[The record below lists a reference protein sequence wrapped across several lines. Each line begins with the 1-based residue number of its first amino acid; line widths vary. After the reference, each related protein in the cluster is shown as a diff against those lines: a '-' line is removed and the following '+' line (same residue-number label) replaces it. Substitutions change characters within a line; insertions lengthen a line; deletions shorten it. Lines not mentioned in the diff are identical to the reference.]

1 MNRHLRPLP
10 TPGRFLR
17 VDGVA
22 LHVLTEGR
30 GPVCVLSGGL
40 GMAWFDW
47 DAVAALLAPYR
58 TVVRFDRPGLG
69 LSAPAPAPPTLA
81 AEADRL
87 AHLLDALGH
96 FGPATVVGHSLAGFH
111 AEAFARLHPARCAG
125 LVLVDASIEE
135 NPRPR
140 LPRAVRTAWAG
151 GLADAL
157 SAAGLAR
164 ALGPATRR
172 LVGRAS
178 TVNSHPPHP
187 WERAGLP
194 HQPGRARLRPGERDL
209 PLPGRRARRAAPEP
223 PDARSAGDRPGGL
236 RRQRDGRAAALA
248 GAAAGAR
255 RGAGRPVRGGRA
267 RGPSGDGRCAGVG
280 GPGGAGSVGDGARRP
295 GAARLIRGRIRA
307 PLLGPTA
314 PPAGCTTGADA
325 PDCRARPC

>member
-187 WERAGLP
+187 WERAGYRTSRVV
-194 HQPGRARLRPGERDL
+194 RACALENATYPYQAAELAALRPNHPMPDRPVTVLAAYDGSETAGQLRWLERQRAL
-209 PLPGRRARRAAPEP
+209 AAELGGRFAVAAP
-223 PDARSAGDRPGGL
+223 AGHLVMADVPESVAQAVLDLSGT
-236 RRQRDGRAAALA
+236 GR
-248 GAAAGAR
+248 
-255 RGAGRPVRGGRA
+255 
-267 RGPSGDGRCAGVG
+267 
-280 GPGGAGSVGDGARRP
+280 
-295 GAARLIRGRIRA
+295 
-307 PLLGPTA
+307 
-314 PPAGCTTGADA
+314 DA
-325 PDCRARPC
+325 PAPHA

>member
-1 MNRHLRPLP
+1 MNRNPRPLP
-10 TPGRFLR
+10 APGRFLR

-22 LHVLTEGR
+22 LHVLTEGS

-69 LSAPAPAPPTLA
+69 LSAPAPAAPTVA

-125 LVLVDASIEE
+125 LVLVDGSIEDD
-135 NPRPR
+135 PRPR

-151 GLADAL
+151 GLAGAL

-172 LVGRAS
+172 LIGRAA
-178 TVNSHPPHP
+178 TVGSHPPHP
-187 WERAGLP
+187 WERAGYRTSRVVRACALENATYPYQAAELAALRRDRALP
-194 HQPGRARLRPGERDL
+194 DL
-209 PLPGRRARRAAPEP
+209 PVTVLAAYDGSETAGQLRWLERQRGLAAELGGRFAVAAP
-223 PDARSAGDRPGGL
+223 AGHLVMADVPESVAQAVLDLSGTG
-236 RRQRDGRAAALA
+236 RDAAAPFA
-248 GAAAGAR
+248 
-255 RGAGRPVRGGRA
+255 
-267 RGPSGDGRCAGVG
+267 
-280 GPGGAGSVGDGARRP
+280 
-295 GAARLIRGRIRA
+295 
-307 PLLGPTA
+307 
-314 PPAGCTTGADA
+314 
-325 PDCRARPC
+325 